1 MSNIKFLKP
10 KDMGKRDWGKETL
23 LAFIENKY
31 TLKKLFIK
39 AGKKGGLQYHRR
51 KNECAFILEGNL
63 IIRYDN
69 GKGKIIEKKLKKGDC
84 FHIPPKAIHQE
95 EAVTDCLLIEVSTP
109 HFNDRVR
116 VEKKYGLPEFD
127 GLPTTK
133 ANEIKNK
140 I

>member
-51 KNECAFILEGNL
+51 KNECALILEGNL

-69 GKGKIIEKKLKKGDC
+69 GKGKIIEKKLKEGDC